1 MDAGK
6 EGCGF
11 ELKMKQPKLI
21 LLPFARKHRINIVL
35 AGLLTCFLKFTATGI
50 VPDFNRIP
58 F

>member
-35 AGLLTCFLKFTATGI
+35 AGLLTCFLKCAFPTKKVSGKDAL
-50 VPDFNRIP
+50 
-58 F
+58 